1 MTDKRDIERIYREH
15 GHVVRRRAREL
26 LGSDSEASD
35 ALHEIFVSL
44 LARPGQLEGVVKV
57 TAWLYRA
64 TTHHC
69 LNQIRDRN
77 GRHRLLSAL
86 PRTGE
91 TSPRAEQAV
100 AVRTLLARLPG
111 FFAEVAVYY
120 YLDEMTQDEIAALL
134 GCSRRNVGRMLARL
148 HDQLEPSA
156 ERARRD
162 PVEQGT

>member
-44 LARPGQLEGVVKV
+44 LARPAQLDGVVKV

-64 TTHHC
+64 TMHHC
-69 LNQIRDRN
+69 LNQIRNRK

-86 PRTGE
+86 PWTGE

-111 FFAEVAVYY
+111 SLAEVAVYY
-120 YLDEMTQDEIAALL
+120 YLDEMTQDEIASLL
-134 GCSRRNVGRMLARL
+134 GCSRRHVGRLLAGL
-148 HDQLEPSA
+148 HDQLEPTA
-156 ERARRD
+156 GRTRRD